1 MLPDQRE
8 VHVWFVELAAAAASV
23 EACSRNLCPKERERA
38 SRFRFEH
45 LKAAFTLSRGI
56 LRVLLGRYL
65 ATEPDRV
72 RFAYG
77 PRGKPRLAFPETA
90 LEFNLAHSGRFAA
103 YAFAVGCE
111 LGVDIE
117 EVRQGGDQESFMRAE
132 FFSREEREEWLGLD
146 PSQRA
151 EAFFRCWTR
160 KEAYIKALG
169 DGLSMPLDSFQ
180 VSLQAGS
187 VRVTDSRCRRSHR
200 GEQVVAIFPGAG
212 RRLYRL
218 AGRAGARSQ
227 RANSAPVDSGR
238 RAGTGELPGTL
249 PARGEGSHK
258 TLRETARVKAS
269 ELATRMSPPRRSIN

>member
-23 EACSRNLCPKERERA
+23 EACSRNLCPDERERA

-77 PRGKPRLAFPETA
+77 PRGKPRLVFPETV

-117 EVRQGGDQESFMRAE
+117 EVRQGGDQESLVRR

-180 VSLQAGS
+180 VSLRPGVSASLIHVAGDPTAAS
-187 VRVTDSRCRRSHR
+187 KWSLYSLAPEDGYIGSLAVPERGRGVRILPRLTADAVLELVSCP
-200 GEQVVAIFPGAG
+200 GPFPPAAKEVITPSE
-212 RRLYRL
+212 RRL
-218 AGRAGARSQ
+218 A
-227 RANSAPVDSGR
+227 
-238 RAGTGELPGTL
+238 
-249 PARGEGSHK
+249 
-258 TLRETARVKAS
+258 
-269 ELATRMSPPRRSIN
+269 